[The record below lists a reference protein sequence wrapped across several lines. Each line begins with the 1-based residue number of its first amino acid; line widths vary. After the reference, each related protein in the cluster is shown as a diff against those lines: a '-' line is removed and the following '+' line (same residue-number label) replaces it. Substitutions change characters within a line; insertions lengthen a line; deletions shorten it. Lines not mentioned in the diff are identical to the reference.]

1 MLKRK
6 AYNSITKWHNQNLK
20 KCLLVDGAR
29 QIGKTYIIRKF
40 LEENSKSFVEFNL
53 YDDNLAKE
61 AFEKAGSA
69 KDLLLKMSVLT
80 NKPLIK
86 GETIEIAEKNI
97 LWLKVLTKGQQSH
110 GSMPHKGVNAHL
122 AACKLAL
129 SLNDLENFFA
139 KQDDLFDPPY
149 STFQPTKKENNV
161 QTVNIIP
168 GEDIFYMDCRILP
181 CYTLEEVRKE
191 LNIRC
196 KKRETEF
203 NVKIEL
209 EELQAEQSPATSPNS
224 EVVKL
229 LSQAIK
235 DSHNIESKT
244 IGIGGGTV
252 GACLRNEGFEAAIW
266 STMDEVCHQPNEYC
280 YIKNIIKDATTLA
293 CLFLIK

>member
-1 MLKRK
+1 MTGVERLMDFDVQKDLRIK
-6 AYNSITKWHNQNLK
+6 
-20 KCLLVDGAR
+20 DGA
-29 QIGKTYIIRKF
+29 Y
-40 LEENSKSFVEFNL
+40 
-53 YDDNLAKE
+53 
-61 AFEKAGSA
+61 
-69 KDLLLKMSVLT
+69 
-80 NKPLIK
+80 
-86 GETIEIAEKNI
+86 
-97 LWLKVLTKGQQSH
+97 
-110 GSMPHKGVNAHL
+110 
-122 AACKLAL
+122 
-129 SLNDLENFFA
+129 
-139 KQDDLFDPPY
+139 
-149 STFQPTKKENNV
+149 
-161 QTVNIIP
+161 
-168 GEDIFYMDCRILP
+168 
-181 CYTLEEVRKE
+181 
-191 LNIRC
+191 
-196 KKRETEF
+196 